1 MKLKDKIKPS
11 DPPLEEDMYDAVC
24 VMVVDI
30 GQQIDQ
36 KRQKVKN
43 QIVFVFEIPS
53 ETVERDG
60 EMVPRQLSRWFT
72 YTASDRGALKP
83 ALTSWL
89 GKTKMSE
96 AEMLELELFD
106 FAGMGSRLLVGI
118 NENNRNKIESIKPLK
133 RGSNTPQAHSPI
145 ITYDIDE
152 DGFQGAKWETLPE
165 WLQETIKKSEQYQ
178 MALPDE
184 TLDMPAS
191 AETESDG
198 DDCPI

>member
-36 KRQKVKN
+36 KSQKVKN

-83 ALTSWL
+83 ALRCTTAYPACSAWHSTLTTPSVSFSWR
-89 GKTKMSE
+89 
-96 AEMLELELFD
+96 F
-106 FAGMGSRLLVGI
+106 
-118 NENNRNKIESIKPLK
+118 
-133 RGSNTPQAHSPI
+133 
-145 ITYDIDE
+145 
-152 DGFQGAKWETLPE
+152 
-165 WLQETIKKSEQYQ
+165 
-178 MALPDE
+178 
-184 TLDMPAS
+184 
-191 AETESDG
+191 
-198 DDCPI
+198 

>member
-1 MKLKDKIKPS
+1 
-11 DPPLEEDMYDAVC
+11 
-24 VMVVDI
+24 
-30 GQQIDQ
+30 
-36 KRQKVKN
+36 
-43 QIVFVFEIPS
+43 
-53 ETVERDG
+53 
-60 EMVPRQLSRWFT
+60 
-72 YTASDRGALKP
+72 
-83 ALTSWL
+83 
-89 GKTKMSE
+89 
-96 AEMLELELFD
+96 
-106 FAGMGSRLLVGI
+106 MGSRLLVGI